1 MRRNYLLYLEEILE
15 SADKILT
22 YAGNYSLEDLRKDK
36 MRKDAIVRNFE
47 IIGEA
52 ATNIPQEIKDK
63 YPLVEWRKISDFRNV
78 LIHEYFG
85 INFKIMYDIIKNK
98 LPKMKRDI
106 QIIIEK
112 EK

>member
-1 MRRNYLLYLEEILE
+1 MRRNYLLYLEDILE
-15 SADKILT
+15 SADKILN
-22 YAGNYSLEDLRKDK
+22 YAGNYSLEDLRKDE

-63 YPLVEWRKISDFRNV
+63 YPSVEWRKISDFRNV

-85 INFKIMYDIIKNK
+85 INFKIMYDIVKNK
-98 LPKMKRDI
+98 LPELKRDI

>member
-22 YAGNYSLEDLRKDK
+22 YAGNYSLEDLRKDE

-52 ATNIPQEIKDK
+52 ATNIP
-63 YPLVEWRKISDFRNV
+63 
-78 LIHEYFG
+78 
-85 INFKIMYDIIKNK
+85 
-98 LPKMKRDI
+98 
-106 QIIIEK
+106 
-112 EK
+112 